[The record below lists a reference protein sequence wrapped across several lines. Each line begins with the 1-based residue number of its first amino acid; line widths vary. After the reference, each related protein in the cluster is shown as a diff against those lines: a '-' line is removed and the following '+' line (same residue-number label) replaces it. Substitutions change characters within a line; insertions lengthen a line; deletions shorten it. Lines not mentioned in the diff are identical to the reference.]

1 MKCGQIIKCNRRH
14 IFLKI
19 YSKCGGE
26 TIPTPFSKYQQ
37 WGYYWIKSLK
47 FHTVSLYAKLRA
59 TKAEI
64 EKQKKK
70 KKRFSEISLPA
81 SFSAQFLKKN
91 ISLVILY
98 YLTKLVHYKIMF
110 ANQAVT
116 S

>member
-70 KKRFSEISLPA
+70 KKGFLKLVSLPH
-81 SFSAQFLKKN
+81 FLHN
-91 ISLVILY
+91 
-98 YLTKLVHYKIMF
+98 F
-110 ANQAVT
+110 
-116 S
+116 